1 MPPFQNRSTGAFRIA
16 FINSAG
22 VSVTGLPSIPSTSRT
37 SAEIGIA
44 LSVRGNTPPPVEIND
59 AS

>member
-16 FINSAG
+16 FISSAG
-22 VSVTGLPSIPSTSRT
+22 VSVAGLPSRPSTSRT

-44 LSVRGNTPPPVEIND
+44 LSVRG
-59 AS
+59 